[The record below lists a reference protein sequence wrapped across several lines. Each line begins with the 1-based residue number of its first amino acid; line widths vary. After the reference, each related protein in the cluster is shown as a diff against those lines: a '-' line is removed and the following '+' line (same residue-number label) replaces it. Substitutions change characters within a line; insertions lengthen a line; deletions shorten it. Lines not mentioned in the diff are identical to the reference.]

1 MKAIRNY
8 VYAAIL
14 TASALNFAPTT
25 ASAQE
30 PAHGKF
36 TLAHEVH
43 WGSAKVPAGDY
54 EFSFDPDS
62 GSRML
67 SLSKLSGSR
76 SGYMVLVPDTDE
88 AKPSNHNLLV
98 LESTADGSYVSAMQ
112 LPEFGMTLHFTVPA
126 HSMPSSIKE
135 RQIAKA
141 SITAAA
147 SGQ

>member
-14 TASALNFAPTT
+14 AASALNFAPTV

-30 PAHGKF
+30 PARGKF
-36 TLAHEVH
+36 TLTHEVH
-43 WGSAKVPAGDY
+43 WGNAKVPAGDY
-54 EFSFDPDS
+54 EFSFDPDG
-62 GSRML
+62 GSRVL

-76 SGYMVLVPDTDE
+76 AGYMVLVPDTDD

-126 HSMPSSIKE
+126 HSTE
-135 RQIAKA
+135 IAKA

-147 SGQ
+147 AGQ

>member
-1 MKAIRNY
+1 MKTIRNY

-14 TASALNFAPTT
+14 AATTMNFAPTL

-36 TLAHEVH
+36 TLTHEVH
-43 WGSAKVPAGDY
+43 WGNAKLAAGDY
-54 EFSFDPDS
+54 AFSFDPDS

-67 SLSKLSGSR
+67 TLSKLSGTR
-76 SGYMVLVPDTDE
+76 AGYMVLVPDTDD
-88 AKPSNHNLLV
+88 AKPSDANRLI
-98 LESTADGSYVSAMQ
+98 LEATPDGAYVSAMQ
-112 LPEFGMTLHFTVPA
+112 LPEFGMTLHFTVPSHA
-126 HSMPSSIKE
+126 PE

-141 SITAAA
+141 TTAAAA